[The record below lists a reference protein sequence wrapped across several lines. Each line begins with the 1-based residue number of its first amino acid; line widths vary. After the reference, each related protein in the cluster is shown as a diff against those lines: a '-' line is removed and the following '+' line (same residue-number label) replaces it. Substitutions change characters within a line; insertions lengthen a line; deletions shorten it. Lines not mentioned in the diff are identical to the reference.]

1 MSEFDQ
7 AVQHERMRMMGL
19 IAEAKERITE
29 LQGQVAADEMRI
41 EALDAYDRVKAGR
54 VAGPK
59 STKKGLRRPKAA
71 GPEATSTEP
80 ADN

>member
-7 AVQHERMRMMGL
+7 AVQHERMRLVGL
-19 IAEAKERITE
+19 IAEARERITE

-54 VAGPK
+54 SAGAK
-59 STKKGLRRPKAA
+59 SAKRGLRRPKAPS
-71 GPEATSTEP
+71 PESTSTEP
-80 ADN
+80 EEN